1 MHELAIT
8 QSMVDIVLEQ
18 AEKEGAERVEAI
30 SLTIGELSGFVEESV
45 QFYFGFLSKGTLAE
59 GAELTFNSVPA
70 RVRCRNCEQIF
81 QLKELDWSCPH
92 CGQSNLEIM
101 SGKELYVDSIEIE

>member
-18 AEKEGAERVEAI
+18 AEKEGAKRVEAI

-81 QLKELDWSCPH
+81 HLKELDWSCPH

>member
-18 AEKEGAERVEAI
+18 AEREGAERVEAI

-45 QFYFGFLSKGTLAE
+45 QFYFGFLAKDTPAE
-59 GAELTFNSVPA
+59 GAKLNFNSVPA
-70 RVRCRNCEQIF
+70 RVRCCNCEQVF
-81 QLKELDWSCPH
+81 QLKEMDWSGPP
-92 CGQSNLEIM
+92 CGQSDLEII
-101 SGKELYVDSIEIE
+101 SGKELYVESIEIE